1 VGTETDEGDEVSDE
15 EQGFGLVMP
24 FVSVASKGGPYDDDA
39 YAAGWAMGALDAK
52 LSAIMRPVCHEETIR
67 TADLPQADLVAMKHG
82 YRLERS
88 PSEDDEWTFCEFVS
102 TGEVAS

>member
-1 VGTETDEGDEVSDE
+1 MSDE
-15 EQGFGLVMP
+15 EQGYGLVMP

-52 LSAIMRPVCHEETIR
+52 LGAIMRP
-67 TADLPQADLVAMKHG
+67 KHG